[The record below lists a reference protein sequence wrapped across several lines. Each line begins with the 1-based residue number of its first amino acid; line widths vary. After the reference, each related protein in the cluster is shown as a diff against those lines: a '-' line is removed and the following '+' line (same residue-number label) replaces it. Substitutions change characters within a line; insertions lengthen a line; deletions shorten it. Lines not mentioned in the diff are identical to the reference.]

1 VDIKKLT
8 PALSVAGQIAA
19 ADLPEIA
26 GAGFRSIICNRTDGE
41 AADQPGFSE
50 IERAARSAG
59 LEVRYLPAE
68 SGKVSDEQGAEFGRM
83 MEELPRP
90 VLAYCR
96 SGMRSATM
104 WALSQS
110 GQDSRCRRSSRRAR
124 EAGYDLKA
132 VWCAAS

>member
-1 VDIKKLT
+1 MDIKKLT

-59 LEVRYLPAE
+59 LERLVQL
-68 SGKVSDEQGAEFGRM
+68 VTGRF
-83 MEELPRP
+83 E
-90 VLAYCR
+90 
-96 SGMRSATM
+96 
-104 WALSQS
+104 
-110 GQDSRCRRSSRRAR
+110 
-124 EAGYDLKA
+124 EAGA
-132 VWCAAS
+132 H